1 MAAVLEREGFSER
14 LLGYVAAVIELVAE
28 NDKHFSNLDPSTISY
43 EVGGRYV
50 KIIRHSHG
58 GSHSVHSFVDKSN
71 GDVLKAA
78 SWKAPAKHA
87 RGNIYAVD
95 FGKSAISAYGANY
108 L

>member
-1 MAAVLEREGFSER
+1 
-14 LLGYVAAVIELVAE
+14 
-28 NDKHFSNLDPSTISY
+28 
-43 EVGGRYV
+43 
-50 KIIRHSHG
+50 
-58 GSHSVHSFVDKSN
+58 VHSFVDKSN

-87 RGNIYAVD
+87 RGNIYAAD